1 MNLVYPIIIKC
12 IGNGYM
18 VDAANTQ
25 LFAKDKEEVK
35 ECAAQL
41 VDAIFELKDN
51 PIRQGPAQT
60 IVYGKP
66 GENVVIG
73 GPGRTP
79 DLPPQMRPKQDPR
92 GAGKFQEPIK
102 LKRPPKPTTEAT
114 DS

>member
-51 PIRQGPAQT
+51 PIRQAAQT

-79 DLPPQMRPKQDPR
+79 ELPEPKETQAP
-92 GAGKFQEPIK
+92 AGSFQEPIK